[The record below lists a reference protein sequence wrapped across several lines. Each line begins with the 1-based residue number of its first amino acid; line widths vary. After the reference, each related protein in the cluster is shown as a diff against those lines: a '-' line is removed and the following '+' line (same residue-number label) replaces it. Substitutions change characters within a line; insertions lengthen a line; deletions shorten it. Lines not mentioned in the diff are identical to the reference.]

1 MKLWPYRIL
10 KRNDDDIKNDL
21 SNIMQ
26 HFLERGLTFDTI
38 IFVPNAGFYLS
49 KLFREMFDDSFE
61 ENFVTVR
68 RVSTVSKSNF
78 AKEYVFK
85 RKWLSN
91 IMRHCEVLLRLVK
104 YKLGISQKMV
114 GKLEI
119 DFNVTNKR
127 ILVIDDSVD
136 TGTTLRMVKSV
147 LLENGAQSVVTA
159 CISNHLVPDKVD
171 VNYSLYRYR
180 LLRTKNSRDY
190 YAT

>member
-10 KRNDDDIKNDL
+10 KLNDDGIKNDL
-21 SNIMQ
+21 GNIMQ
-26 HFLERGLTFDTI
+26 HFFATGLTFDTI
-38 IFVPNAGFYLS
+38 IFVPNAGLYLS
-49 KLFREMFDDSFE
+49 KLFSEMFNDSFE
-61 ENFVTVR
+61 VNFVTVR
-68 RVSTVSKSNF
+68 RVSTISKSNF
-78 AKEYVFK
+78 AKEFIFK

-91 IMRHCEVLLRLVK
+91 IMRHCEVLVRLVK
-104 YKLGISQKMV
+104 YKLGISQKMS
-114 GKLEI
+114 GRLGI
-119 DFNVTNKR
+119 DFKVTNKR

-171 VNYSLYRYR
+171 VGYSVYRYR